1 MSWISSQTCLMF
13 VPPFGRELPRSSLAV
28 KWLWR
33 EQAAIISNR
42 GGTEVGMPG
51 MQNARSF
58 WDQKRKTTRE
68 GGRRRRREAAVH
80 SAVSTEHFRHTLKG
94 FFSVGC
100 GTKSASWK
108 FLVSGGGRCASCVL
122 AETWKETFR
131 SMKFKLDY
139 QSVG

>member
-68 GGRRRRREAAVH
+68 GGRRRRRREAAVH

-100 GTKSASWK
+100 STKSALWK
-108 FLVSGGGRCASCVL
+108 FVVLSAAAVARLVISRRR
-122 AETWKETFR
+122 ETKH
-131 SMKFKLDY
+131 L
-139 QSVG
+139 GP